1 MTGWRDEVAGLGSS
15 RSQGTLDL
23 QMGLQVQPAGRAG
36 CLQGL
41 AWENRLPFT
50 EMGGGR
56 GL

>member
-36 CLQGL
+36 CFQGL